1 MRIFQ
6 VPFRPSCDLNSNVG
20 YVIGSESLVSP
31 RATAQTHRPCVSAHA
46 RVRLEVYPRK
56 QKPFENFQC
65 FVIIKRVGLSS
76 WIKCRWRAGELTVL
90 KWLLWPRKNI
100 SQSEQ
105 WTKFWRLSM
114 GVYKHGVHILTVDSH
129 HAGESRM
136 QANIGNRDSITIGMK
151 DE

>member
-20 YVIGSESLVSP
+20 YVIGSSSLVSP
-31 RATAQTHRPCVSAHA
+31 RAAAQTHGPCMSAHA
-46 RVRLEVYPRK
+46 HICLEVYPRK
-56 QKPFENFQC
+56 QKTFENFQC
-65 FVIIKRVGLSS
+65 FVRIKRVGLSS

-114 GVYKHGVHILTVDSH
+114 GVYKHGVHILSVDSH
-129 HAGESRM
+129 RARESRM
-136 QANIGNRDSITIGMK
+136 QADTGNRDSITTGMK